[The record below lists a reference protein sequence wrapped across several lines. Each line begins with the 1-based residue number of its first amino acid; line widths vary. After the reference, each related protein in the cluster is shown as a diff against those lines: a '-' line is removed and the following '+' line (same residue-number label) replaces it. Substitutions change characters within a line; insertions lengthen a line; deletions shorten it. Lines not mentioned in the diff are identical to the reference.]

1 VSLRVRCVT
10 LIRRMLLLL
19 IRRQLLPILLVV
31 LLVVFVTLH
40 VPIAGYSVWSLW
52 NEFVGLRLCVLV
64 GLRLL
69 LL

>member
-1 VSLRVRCVT
+1 
-10 LIRRMLLLL
+10 MLLLL

-40 VPIAGYSVWSLW
+40 VPVAGYSVWGLW
-52 NEFVGLRLCVLV
+52 NEIVGLRLCVVV